1 MHPAFTQ
8 GDLFDPTRVAWIR
21 DADEIDT
28 LIREIHRHPFITF
41 DIEGT
46 GLDEHATAGGP
57 TNGGVAARVALL
69 QLTLAKSLDD
79 LDPVTWLVP
88 LSHKGASLFPQWVAI
103 LRRVAQEMRGDRKSV
118 V

>member
-28 LIREIHRHPFITF
+28 LIREIHRHPYITF

-46 GLDEHATAGGP
+46 GLDEHATEGGP
-57 TNGGVAARVALL
+57 TNGGVAARVTLL
-69 QLTLAKSLDD
+69 QLTLARS
-79 LDPVTWLVP
+79 
-88 LSHKGASLFPQWVAI
+88 
-103 LRRVAQEMRGDRKSV
+103 RGDRAGDTARVAHRQRGAALSPAGV
-118 V
+118 YV

>member
-28 LIREIHRHPFITF
+28 LVREIHRHPYITF

-46 GLDEHATAGGP
+46 GLDEHATEGGP
-57 TNGGVAARVALL
+57 TNGGVAARVTLP
-69 QLTLAKSLDD
+69 QLTLARSLDH
-79 LDPVTWLVP
+79 LDPVPWLVP
-88 LSHKGASLFPQWVAI
+88 RSHKGASLFPQGPEAG
-103 LRRVAQEMRGDRKSV
+103 RVGEKGVGSI
-118 V
+118 